1 MKNLILI
8 SLVFLCASCSMMPTA
23 TKPVEV
29 VRVEERPPIFHPPLP
44 RELGLVDV
52 DWEILTPEIM
62 EQYLKDLE
70 EGNAPQ
76 QAYYALT
83 TKEYENLSMNMA
95 EFKRYLKNILAIN
108 KYYRDLDKDDAEEDD

>member
-1 MKNLILI
+1 MIP
-8 SLVFLCASCSMMPTA
+8 SS
-23 TKPVEV
+23 TKPIEV
-29 VRVEERPPIFHPPLP
+29 VRVEEQPPIFHPPLP

-62 EQYLKDLE
+62 EKYLADLE
-70 EGNAPQ
+70 EGNAPK

-108 KYYRDLDKDDAEEDD
+108 KYYRDLDKDDAEESD

>member
-1 MKNLILI
+1 MKKILAISFLILC
-8 SLVFLCASCSMMPTA
+8 SGCSMIPTS
-23 TKPVEV
+23 TKPIEV
-29 VRVEERPPIFHPPLP
+29 VRVEKAPPIFHPPLP

-62 EQYLKDLE
+62 EQYLQDLE
-70 EGNAPQ
+70 EGNAPK

-95 EFKRYLKNILAIN
+95 EFKRYIKNIIAIN
-108 KYYRDLDKDDAEEDD
+108 KYYRDLDKEDEEIDD